1 MICHP
6 MTNTTR
12 AHRSVLALTLLGL
25 VASLP
30 AEAAE
35 NRLVDFELED
45 QFGNVHR
52 RADVE
57 GTIVLLIGSDKG
69 GSSFNGLWGRAI
81 HEALKDHPRY
91 GQISQLAYSDLRGV
105 PFFLKSTIRSKFPEN
120 PDSWVLMDWKGVLAK
135 TYVFERKN
143 SNILVFDS
151 TGQLMHHTSGRELD
165 ERALDETVAILG
177 ALLDEIGA
185 GQP

>member
-1 MICHP
+1 MA
-6 MTNTTR
+6 NTLRTR
-12 AHRSVLALTLLGL
+12 RSALALMLLVL
-25 VASLP
+25 VVSQP
-30 AEAAE
+30 AEAEQA
-35 NRLVDFELED
+35 RLVDFELED

-69 GSSFNGLWGRAI
+69 GSSFNGLWGNAI

-91 GQISQLAYSDLRGV
+91 DQISQLAYSDLRGV

-120 PDSWVLMDWKGVLAK
+120 PDNWVLMDWKGALAK
-135 TYVFERKN
+135 TYAFERKN

-151 TGQLMHHTSGRELD
+151 TGQLMQHASGRELD
-165 ERALDETVAILG
+165 ERKLDETVAILR
-177 ALLDEIGA
+177 ALLDRA
-185 GQP
+185 ATAP

>member
-1 MICHP
+1 

-12 AHRSVLALTLLGL
+12 AHRSALALTLLGL

-35 NRLVDFELED
+35 TVLVDFELED

-69 GSSFNGLWGRAI
+69 GSSFNGLWGDAI
-81 HEALKDHPRY
+81 REALGNHPHY

-105 PFFLKSTIRSKFPEN
+105 PFFVKNTVRSKFPEDPEN
-120 PDSWVLMDWKGVLAK
+120 WVLMDWKGVLAK
-135 TYVFERKN
+135 TYAFERKN

-151 TGQLMHHTSGRELD
+151 TGQLMQHASGREPD
-165 ERALDETVAILG
+165 ERKLDETVAILR
-177 ALLDEIGA
+177 ALLDELAIGDS
-185 GQP
+185 